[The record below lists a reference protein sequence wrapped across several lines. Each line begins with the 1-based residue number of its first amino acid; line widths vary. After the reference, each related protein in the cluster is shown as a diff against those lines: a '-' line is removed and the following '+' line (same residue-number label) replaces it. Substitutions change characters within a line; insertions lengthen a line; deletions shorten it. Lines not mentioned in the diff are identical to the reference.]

1 MSANQDADAIAGGT
15 ARANANAN
23 ANANASANASA
34 TADTTADANATAT
47 ADTTAGA
54 AADAA
59 ADIAAAAAADTTAN
73 ATVLLIDI
81 GNTRLKWAWC
91 DAASLGAPATGAL
104 PVPWR
109 TGGACGHEALATLAG
124 DWRALADAEGAP
136 RGVWISNV
144 AGPVIAAEV
153 DALLADAFGGPPAVH
168 WARATASHGTLDNGY
183 REPSQLGV
191 DRWVG
196 GIGARHHLPEGNL
209 MIVTAGT
216 ATTIDVVLAPDRG
229 DGSDGNEQ
237 RIGGS
242 ASNRSGG
249 SDASNASNASSGTP
263 ARSRFAGGMILPG
276 LALMMGS
283 LARNTAQLPAVEIGE
298 AHAAAAWADNT
309 RDAIAAGCLA
319 AQAGAIERAWD
330 ALTRRG
336 PARCLLSGGA
346 REALAGALTLPFERH
361 ENLVLLGL
369 SVMAA
374 QQRGR

>member
-1 MSANQDADAIAGGT
+1 MMSANAGSN
-15 ARANANAN
+15 ASANANAN
-23 ANANASANASA
+23 ANAN
-34 TADTTADANATAT
+34 
-47 ADTTAGA
+47 GA
-54 AADAA
+54 
-59 ADIAAAAAADTTAN
+59 
-73 ATVLLIDI
+73 VLLIDI

-91 DAASLGAPATGAL
+91 EAASLEAPSTGAL

-109 TGGACGHEALATLAG
+109 AGGACGHEALPTLAA
-124 DWRALADAEGAP
+124 DWRALADAGGVP

-153 DALLADAFGGPPAVH
+153 DALLADAFGGPPAMH

-196 GIGARHHLPEGNL
+196 GIGARHHLPEGHL
-209 MIVTAGT
+209 LIVTTGT
-216 ATTIDVVLAPDRG
+216 ATTIDVVLASDGG
-229 DGSDGNEQ
+229 DG
-237 RIGGS
+237 
-242 ASNRSGG
+242 A
-249 SDASNASNASSGTP
+249 P
-263 ARSRFAGGMILPG
+263 ARARFAGGMILPG

-283 LARNTAQLPAVEIGE
+283 LARNTAQLPAVEIGD
-298 AHAAAAWADNT
+298 AHAATAWADNT

-319 AQAGAIERAWD
+319 AQVGAIERAWD
-330 ALTRRG
+330 ALNRRG

-374 QQRGR
+374 QQRAG

>member
-1 MSANQDADAIAGGT
+1 MSAL
-15 ARANANAN
+15 
-23 ANANASANASA
+23 ANANASA
-34 TADTTADANATAT
+34 DADADAK
-47 ADTTAGA
+47 AGG
-54 AADAA
+54 
-59 ADIAAAAAADTTAN
+59 TL
-73 ATVLLIDI
+73 LLIDI

-91 DAASLGAPATGAL
+91 GAHSPGAAPSGAL

-109 TGGACGHEALATLAG
+109 AAGACGHEALPTLAA

-153 DALLADAFGGPPAVH
+153 DALLADAFGAPPAVH

-183 REPSQLGV
+183 REPTQLGV

-196 GIGARHHLPEGNL
+196 AIGARRHLPEGHL
-209 MIVTAGT
+209 LIVTAGT
-216 ATTIDVVLAPDRG
+216 ATTIDVVLAP
-229 DGSDGNEQ
+229 
-237 RIGGS
+237 GS
-242 ASNRSGG
+242 AG
-249 SDASNASNASSGTP
+249 AGTP

-283 LARNTAQLPAVEIGE
+283 LARNTAQLPAVEIAE
-298 AHAAAAWADNT
+298 AQAMAAWADNT

-319 AQAGAIERAWD
+319 AQAGAIERAWS

-374 QQRGR
+374 QQRAS

>member
-1 MSANQDADAIAGGT
+1 MSAN
-15 ARANANAN
+15 AN
-23 ANANASANASA
+23 
-34 TADTTADANATAT
+34 
-47 ADTTAGA
+47 GA
-54 AADAA
+54 
-59 ADIAAAAAADTTAN
+59 
-73 ATVLLIDI
+73 VLLIDI

-91 DAASLGAPATGAL
+91 EADSLAAPPTGTL

-109 TGGACGHEALATLAG
+109 AGGACGHEALPTLAG
-124 DWRALADAEGAP
+124 DWRALAEARGAP

-168 WARATASHGTLDNGY
+168 WARATASHGMLDNGY

-196 GIGARHHLPEGNL
+196 GIGARHHLPEGHL
-209 MIVTAGT
+209 LIVTAGT
-216 ATTIDVVLAPDRG
+216 ATTIDVVLAPDC
-229 DGSDGNEQ
+229 SD
-237 RIGGS
+237 S
-242 ASNRSGG
+242 
-249 SDASNASNASSGTP
+249 SDSSGDTP

-298 AHAAAAWADNT
+298 AHAATAWADNT

-319 AQAGAIERAWD
+319 AQVGAIERAWD
-330 ALTRRG
+330 ALNRRG
-336 PARCLLSGGA
+336 RARCLLSGGA
-346 REALAGALTLPFERH
+346 RQALAGALTLPFERH

-374 QQRGR
+374 QRRAG